1 MEDGATT
8 HGCAEILTLHCTRYY
23 HLRLARA
30 QCYFV
35 VEQVGLQRLAF
46 QNVGCSIR
54 ACQAVAELVQNSGEL
69 RALHLYNNM
78 SDNEGAIAIAQV
90 RSPVLIHSDAQL
102 PPLPALSMPVVQ
114 VGATGLQA
122 YVLICHVLHGHEC
135 CSSAVF
141 SLLWVLL
148 FLAC

>member
-1 MEDGATT
+1 MLNHE
-8 HGCAEILTLHCTRYY
+8 HCS
-23 HLRLARA
+23 
-30 QCYFV
+30 FV

-90 RSPVLIHSDAQL
+90 CT
-102 PPLPALSMPVVQ
+102 PA
-114 VGATGLQA
+114 
-122 YVLICHVLHGHEC
+122 
-135 CSSAVF
+135 F
-141 SLLWVLL
+141 
-148 FLAC
+148 